1 VSADVD
7 IEWSTGSAH
16 DFHHRPLELVDGRP
30 AVWIHQVDR
39 PALVLGSSQSDDIID
54 RSAAEASGWEVSG
67 RRSGGGIVVV
77 EPGESCWIDV
87 LLPRGHARWS
97 EDVNA
102 AFHWVGEWWRL
113 ALADLGL
120 EGLEVHSGPIT
131 DREHGRAV
139 CFAGV
144 GPGEVLQ
151 RHGDRRMKVVGLS
164 QRRTRDVARFQG
176 LYLRRWNPEPI
187 ERFVS
192 PDALPGDLD
201 LGSVAAGAAPGAPS
215 PADVAEA
222 FVARANVVDHNT

>member
-1 VSADVD
+1 MHV
-7 IEWSTGSAH
+7 EWSTGSAH
-16 DFHHRPLELVDGRP
+16 DFHHRPLELVDDRA

-39 PALVLGSSQSDDIID
+39 PALVLGSSQPDHIVD
-54 RSAAEASGWEVSG
+54 RVAAEAAGWEVSG
-67 RRSGGGIVVV
+67 RRSGGGVVVV
-77 EPGESCWIDV
+77 EPGDSCWIDV

-97 EDVNA
+97 DDVNA

-113 ALADLGL
+113 ALSDLGL
-120 EGLEVHSGPIT
+120 AGLTVHHGPIT
-131 DREHGRAV
+131 DREHGRSV

-151 RHGDRRMKVVGLS
+151 WQGDRRSKVVGLS

-201 LGSVAAGAAPGAPS
+201 LRGVAAGASPGAPS

-222 FVARANVVDHNT
+222 FVVRAGFVDHDR